1 VEKEEVVMR
10 RQSIFFTE
18 AKISFPIYK
27 VIYSVFFT
35 VILSIIRGVSFTNE
49 IGGTL
54 EPQMGILAAVFCA
67 DIYVQEVASG
77 RWEINRLYP
86 MKNRMGGI
94 WRRMAVQETYL
105 FLLGLAGYG
114 LIYLLQNPIPYWQG
128 EWGKEILL
136 FLIYIPAMAGTI
148 IFWGMLS
155 NVVACIFRNMWAG
168 AGISLVLWI
177 AVNSTYGDRIMGI
190 WNPFSYTFR
199 DIEDIGN
206 LSWILGKILWLFG
219 TILLG
224 VVLKRLIKKRG

>member
-1 VEKEEVVMR
+1 MR
-10 RQSIFFTE
+10 RRSVFFTE

>member
-1 VEKEEVVMR
+1 MR

-86 MKNRMGGI
+86 MKNRMGVI

>member
-1 VEKEEVVMR
+1 MR

-128 EWGKEILL
+128 VWGKEILL

-206 LSWILGKILWLFG
+206 LTWILGKILWLFG

>member
-1 VEKEEVVMR
+1 MR

-54 EPQMGILAAVFCA
+54 EPQMGILAAVFCS
-67 DIYVQEVASG
+67 DIYVQEVTSG

-199 DIEDIGN
+199 DIENIED
-206 LSWILGKILWLFG
+206 LSWIWGKILWLFG
-219 TILLG
+219 TMLLG

>member
-1 VEKEEVVMR
+1 
-10 RQSIFFTE
+10 
-18 AKISFPIYK
+18 
-27 VIYSVFFT
+27 
-35 VILSIIRGVSFTNE
+35 
-49 IGGTL
+49 
-54 EPQMGILAAVFCA
+54 
-67 DIYVQEVASG
+67 
-77 RWEINRLYP
+77 

-190 WNPFSYTFR
+190 WSPFSYTFR

>member
-1 VEKEEVVMR
+1 MR
-10 RQSIFFTE
+10 RQSIFFIE

-94 WRRMAVQETYL
+94 WRRMAIQETYL

-128 EWGKEILL
+128 EWRKEILL

>member
-1 VEKEEVVMR
+1 MR
-10 RQSIFFTE
+10 KRSVFFTE

-86 MKNRMGGI
+86 MKNRMGVI

>member
-1 VEKEEVVMR
+1 MR
-10 RQSIFFTE
+10 KRSVFFTE

-94 WRRMAVQETYL
+94 WRRIAVQETYL

>member
-1 VEKEEVVMR
+1 MR

-67 DIYVQEVASG
+67 DIYVQEVDSG

>member
-1 VEKEEVVMR
+1 MR

-86 MKNRMGGI
+86 MKNIMGGI

-128 EWGKEILL
+128 VWGKEILL

>member
-1 VEKEEVVMR
+1 MR
-10 RQSIFFTE
+10 RQSVFFTE

-54 EPQMGILAAVFCA
+54 EPQMGILAAVFCS
-67 DIYVQEVASG
+67 DIYVQEVTSG

-86 MKNRMGGI
+86 MKNRMGFI
-94 WRRMAVQETYL
+94 WRRMAIQETYL
-105 FLLGLAGYG
+105 FLLGIAGYG
-114 LIYLLQNPIPYWQG
+114 LIYFVQNPIPYWQG
-128 EWGKEILL
+128 EGGKEILL
-136 FLIYIPAMAGTI
+136 FLIYLPAMAGTI
-148 IFWGMLS
+148 LFWGMMS
-155 NVVACIFRNMWAG
+155 NVAACIFRNMWAG

-199 DIEDIGN
+199 DIEDIGD
-206 LSWILGKILWLFG
+206 LSWIWGKILWLFG
-219 TILLG
+219 TMLLG

>member
-1 VEKEEVVMR
+1 MR

-128 EWGKEILL
+128 VWGKEILL

-148 IFWGMLS
+148 IFGE
-155 NVVACIFRNMWAG
+155 CCQMWLPVFFEICG
-168 AGISLVLWI
+168 QEPVFPLF
-177 AVNSTYGDRIMGI
+177 YG
-190 WNPFSYTFR
+190 
-199 DIEDIGN
+199 
-206 LSWILGKILWLFG
+206 
-219 TILLG
+219 LL
-224 VVLKRLIKKRG
+224 

>member
-1 VEKEEVVMR
+1 MR

-105 FLLGLAGYG
+105 FFLGLAGYG

>member
-1 VEKEEVVMR
+1 MR

-128 EWGKEILL
+128 VWGKEILL

>member
-1 VEKEEVVMR
+1 MR
-10 RQSIFFTE
+10 KRSVFFTE

-199 DIEDIGN
+199 DIENIED
-206 LSWILGKILWLFG
+206 LSWIWGKILWLFG
-219 TILLG
+219 TMLLG

>member
-1 VEKEEVVMR
+1 MR
-10 RQSIFFTE
+10 KRSVFFTE

>member
-1 VEKEEVVMR
+1 MR

-94 WRRMAVQETYL
+94 WRRIAVQETYL

-190 WNPFSYTFR
+190 WSPFSYTFR

>member
-1 VEKEEVVMR
+1 MR

-54 EPQMGILAAVFCA
+54 EPQMGILAAVFCS

>member
-1 VEKEEVVMR
+1 MR

-190 WNPFSYTFR
+190 WNLFSYTFR

>member
-1 VEKEEVVMR
+1 MR

-77 RWEINRLYP
+77 RWEIHRLYP
-86 MKNRMGGI
+86 MKNRMGVI

-105 FLLGLAGYG
+105 FLLGIAGYG
-114 LIYLLQNPIPYWQG
+114 LIYFLQNPIPYWQG

-136 FLIYIPAMAGTI
+136 FLIYIPAMVGTI

>member
-1 VEKEEVVMR
+1 MR
-10 RQSIFFTE
+10 KRSVFFTE

-199 DIEDIGN
+199 DIEDIEN